1 MKSIV
6 TVFILVILSL
16 QINAEE
22 KVSLAGLKP
31 IKARVGHGQLHAF
44 TDGNC
49 AEEGRPPLS
58 CVIDG
63 SVAQTGLYAHADSEV
78 VYEIPKGTQRFEA
91 FGATNANLPNVGNT
105 RYGPRFLGTWAYE
118 IWVDGKKLYESS
130 PFFSYEKRSFPIT
143 VSIPKGAKQITL
155 KTTML
160 GNDNYDWSIW
170 AEPYFV
176 KP

>member
-58 CVIDG
+58 IV
-63 SVAQTGLYAHADSEV
+63 TG
-78 VYEIPKGTQRFEA
+78 KQ
-91 FGATNANLPNVGNT
+91 GAL
-105 RYGPRFLGTWAYE
+105 
-118 IWVDGKKLYESS
+118 S
-130 PFFSYEKRSFPIT
+130 
-143 VSIPKGAKQITL
+143 
-155 KTTML
+155 
-160 GNDNYDWSIW
+160 
-170 AEPYFV
+170 
-176 KP
+176 